1 MADKPTTGL
10 RKRQQISQA
19 NKTMF
24 IWVACAAVVVSFCL
38 VIGQFLFR
46 QAAFNIKIIDA
57 KDKANSTLGQN
68 IDNAKK
74 LQDQMNSLL
83 VNVDLS
89 SVKANESDTNF
100 KVILDAL
107 PSNDDPIT
115 FATSLQRAIIPRSG
129 ALLETL
135 EPPKTAGEEGEEGS
149 GEAPEHAEADSKAPI
164 EQRYSFTVLGNYE
177 QIQNLL
183 KDFERT
189 IRPINVNTM
198 SIEGSDANLRVEFDA
213 STYYSN
219 AKTLNIQKKTI
230 KP

>member
-1 MADKPTTGL
+1 MADNKQTTGL

-24 IWVACAAVVVSFCL
+24 IWVASAAVVVSFCL

-57 KDKANSTLGQN
+57 KSKASSTLGEN

-74 LQDQMNSLL
+74 LQEEMNSLL

-89 SVKANESDTNF
+89 SVKAKEDDSNF

-107 PSNDDPIT
+107 PSTNDPIT

-129 ALLETL
+129 AVLDSL
-135 EPPKTAGEEGEEGS
+135 EPPKVSVEGEEGG
-149 GEAPEHAEADSKAPI
+149 GEETQAADPNDPI
-164 EQRYSFTVLGNYE
+164 EQTYMFTVLGNYE

-198 SIEGSDANLRVEFDA
+198 SIEGNDSVLRAEFDV
-213 STYYSN
+213 STYYTN
-219 AKTLNIQKKTI
+219 PKTLTLEKKAI